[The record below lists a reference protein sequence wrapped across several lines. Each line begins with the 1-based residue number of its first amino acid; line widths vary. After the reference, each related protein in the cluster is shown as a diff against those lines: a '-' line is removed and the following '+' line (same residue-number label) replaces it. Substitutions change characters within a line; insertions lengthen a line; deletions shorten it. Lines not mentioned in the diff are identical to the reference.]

1 MLQSYF
7 SYKNQGELLTY
18 ATSQQIND
26 DTFHSISN
34 ELADFTVEAYGFDG
48 ITPARKRMV
57 ALAAI
62 NLFEVMR
69 FKESTDDGT
78 VSSVR

>member
-1 MLQSYF
+1 MLQNYF
-7 SYKNQGELLTY
+7 SYKNRGELLTF
-18 ATSQQIND
+18 ASSQQIND
-26 DTFHSISN
+26 DVFHSISN
-34 ELADFTVEAYGFDG
+34 ELADFTVDAYGFDG

-57 ALAAI
+57 AIAAI
-62 NLFEVMR
+62 NLFEVMK